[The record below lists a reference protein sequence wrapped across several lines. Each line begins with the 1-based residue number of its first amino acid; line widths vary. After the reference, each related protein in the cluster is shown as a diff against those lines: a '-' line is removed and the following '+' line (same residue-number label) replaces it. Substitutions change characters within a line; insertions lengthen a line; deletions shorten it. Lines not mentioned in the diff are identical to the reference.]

1 MKYIFIDIDGTLY
14 SSEIDDIPKS
24 ALLAIKLARE
34 KGNKVFLCTGRSLA
48 VSKLFLNLDVDGF
61 TFSAG
66 ALVQVD
72 GQRIVEKT
80 FTEDSVNFLIDS
92 SNKNEMGICL
102 EGNTG
107 AYYNERGYQSIVK
120 YFSGKRSL
128 EEIEKIM
135 VANCYYPMVNYHFD
149 DSISKSVIY
158 GGSVEQIN
166 KLNSILP
173 ANLKGT
179 IAFEDEQQ
187 CNFGLEITDK
197 NINKATG
204 IRHILNQYPNATFKD
219 VVAIGDS
226 ANDIDMVKAARIGI
240 AMGNAALPLKNS
252 ADYITANILDD
263 GIYKAFEHY
272 KLF

>member
-48 VSKLFLNLDVDGF
+48 VSRLFLNLDVDGF

-66 ALVQVD
+66 ALVQVED
-72 GQRIVEKT
+72 QRIFEKS
-80 FTEDSVNFLIDS
+80 FTEESIKFLIDN
-92 SNKNEMGICL
+92 SNKYEMGICL
-102 EGNTG
+102 EGNAG
-107 AYYNERGYQSIVK
+107 AYYDKKGFEAIVK
-120 YFSGKRSL
+120 YFSSGRSL
-128 EEIEKIM
+128 EEIEKIIL
-135 VANCYYPMVNYHFD
+135 ANSYFPMDNYHFD
-149 DSISKSVIY
+149 DPISKSVIY
-158 GGSVEQIN
+158 GSSVEQIN
-166 KLNSILP
+166 RLSSILP

-179 IAFEDEQQ
+179 IAFEDEEQY
-187 CNFGLEITDK
+187 NFGLEITNK

-204 IRHILNQYPNATFKD
+204 IRHVLNQYPNATFED
-219 VVAIGDS
+219 VIAIGDS
-226 ANDIDMVKAARIGI
+226 ANDIDMVKAAKIGI